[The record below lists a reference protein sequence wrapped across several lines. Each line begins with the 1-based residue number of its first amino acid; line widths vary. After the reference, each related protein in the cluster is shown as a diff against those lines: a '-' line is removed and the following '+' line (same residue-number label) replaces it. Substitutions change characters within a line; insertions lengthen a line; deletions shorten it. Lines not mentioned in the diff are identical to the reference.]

1 MLQQIAGNTPLY
13 VWAILAFLVS
23 RGVAASRTRTASLRS
38 LIIIPAVMTVLAL
51 LQVGRFAAPGLP
63 CLAWLGAVAV
73 GVLLA
78 WRGDGAVA
86 VDRAAGTVTQAGS
99 WLPLVLMLT
108 VFGVRYAVAVVGAVQ
123 PALADGTAFALGVA
137 VLLGLCNGLLAG
149 RVLRCLPAWRAAGA
163 GLAPA
168 V

>member
-1 MLQQIAGNTPLY
+1 MLQQIAGHTPLY
-13 VWAILAFLVS
+13 VWAILAFLVY

-38 LIIIPAVMTVLAL
+38 LFIIPAVMTVLAL
-51 LQVGRFAAPGLP
+51 LQIARCGAAEAAYV
-63 CLAWLGAVAV
+63 AWLGAAAV

-78 WRGDGAVA
+78 WRGQGAVA

-108 VFGVRYAVAVVGAVQ
+108 VFCVRYAVAVAGAMQ
-123 PALADGTAFALGVA
+123 PALAQGTGFALGVA

-149 RVLRCLPAWRAAGA
+149 RVLRCLPAWRSAA
-163 GLAPA
+163 APA
-168 V
+168 PAI

>member
-1 MLQQIAGNTPLY
+1 MLQQIVGHTPLY
-13 VWAILAFLVS
+13 VWAILAFLVH
-23 RGVAASRTRTASLRS
+23 RGVVASRTRTASLRS
-38 LIIIPAVMTVLAL
+38 LCIIPAVMTVLAL
-51 LQVGRFAAPGLP
+51 LQIGRSGAAGPYA
-63 CLAWLGAVAV
+63 AWLGAVAV

-78 WRGDGAVA
+78 WRGQGAVA

-108 VFGVRYAVAVVGAVQ
+108 VFGVRYAVAVAGAVR
-123 PALADGTAFALGVA
+123 PALAAGTAFALAVA

-163 GLAPA
+163 DPVPA
-168 V
+168 A